1 VAAARVERRLAAILA
16 ADVVGYSSLME
27 HDEDRTLARLKA
39 HRREFVEPLVAKHQ
53 GRVVKLMGDG
63 ALVEFASVVD
73 AVRCAVLIQQG
84 MAEREEGVPEP
95 ERIRFRIGVNLG
107 DVILDT
113 DGDLYGDGVNVAARL
128 EQLCEPGG
136 VVVSGTVYDHL
147 RGELGRD
154 LEYLGERQLKNIE
167 RPVRVYRAAGGA
179 TAPLRPPAL
188 SLPDRPSIAVLPFG
202 NMSTDPEQAF
212 FADGITEDITTALS
226 RLKGFFVIARNTM
239 FTYKGKAVD
248 VRQVGRELGVRYVL
262 EGSVRRS
269 GQRLRITAQ
278 LIEAAT
284 GRHLWADKYDG
295 ASEDVFDLQDQI
307 TADVVGAIEP
317 SVQQA
322 EIERARRKRP
332 ESLDAYDRYLRA
344 LPHAWASARG
354 EADQALP
361 LLREALTLD
370 PDYAA
375 AHGLAA
381 WCHQQRFVRY
391 TRDPADRE
399 AALRHARA
407 ALATGADDPAALALG
422 ALVVAI
428 SECDYATA
436 SGAVER
442 ALAINPSS
450 ALGWGVAAIVSAYVG
465 NYATALDQAA
475 HAIRLNP
482 LDPLRY
488 HPEFA
493 VAVAEFFRGRYAE
506 AAQAAARTVQAA
518 PSFPIGHAML
528 AASLLRAGRADEAR
542 AAARRL
548 LGTQPAFRA
557 GWIGVVGHPDP
568 AEVDRLCATLREA
581 GVPD

>member
-1 VAAARVERRLAAILA
+1 MTAARVERRLAAIMA

-27 HDEDRTLARLKA
+27 RDEDRTLARLKA
-39 HRREFVEPLVAKHQ
+39 HRREFVEPTIAEHR

-63 ALVEFASVVD
+63 ALCEFGSVVD
-73 AVRCAVLIQQG
+73 AVACAVLIQRG
-84 MAEREEGVPEP
+84 MAQREEDVPEP

-107 DVILDT
+107 DVIHEA
-113 DGDLYGDGVNVAARL
+113 DGDIYGDGVNVAARL

-147 RGELGRD
+147 RGELCRD
-154 LEYLGERQLKNIE
+154 LEYLGEQRLKNIE
-167 RPVRVYRAAGGA
+167 RPVRAYRMTGGPAAPPG
-179 TAPLRPPAL
+179 PPAL
-188 SLPDRPSIAVLPFG
+188 SLPDRPSVAVLPFD
-202 NMSTDPEQAF
+202 NMSADPEQEF
-212 FADGITEDITTALS
+212 FADGITEDLTTALS
-226 RLKGFFVIARNTM
+226 RLKGFFVIARNSS
-239 FTYKGKAVD
+239 FAYKGKAID
-248 VRQVGRELGVRYVL
+248 VREVGRGLGVRYVL

-278 LIEAAT
+278 LVEAAT

-295 ASEDVFDLQDQI
+295 ASEDVFDLQDRI

-332 ESLDAYDRYLRA
+332 DSLDAYDRYLRA
-344 LPHAWASARG
+344 LPHAWANARG
-354 EADQALP
+354 EAD
-361 LLREALTLD
+361 EALLLLGAALALD

-391 TRDPADRE
+391 TRDPVDRE

-428 SECDYATA
+428 SERDYATA
-436 SGAVER
+436 SGAVGR

-450 ALGWGVAAIVSAYVG
+450 ALGWGVAAIVSAFAG
-465 NYATALDQAA
+465 DYAAALDRAA
-475 HAIRLNP
+475 RAIRLNP

-493 VAVAEFFRGRYAE
+493 VAVAEFFGGRYAE

-518 PSFPIGHAML
+518 PSFSVGHAML
-528 AASLLRAGRADEAR
+528 AASMLRAGRADEAR
-542 AAARRL
+542 EAARRL
-548 LGTQPAFRA
+548 LAIQPAFRA
-557 GWIGVVGHPDP
+557 DWMGHIGHPDP
-568 AEVDRLCATLREA
+568 AEVDRLRATLREA
-581 GVPD
+581 GVPE